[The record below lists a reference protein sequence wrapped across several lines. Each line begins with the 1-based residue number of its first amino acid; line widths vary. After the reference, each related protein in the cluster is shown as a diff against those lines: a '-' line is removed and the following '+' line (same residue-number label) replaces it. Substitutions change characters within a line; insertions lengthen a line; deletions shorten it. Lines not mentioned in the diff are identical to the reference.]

1 LRTIVDL
8 YFYFKLSMMLFNRPF
23 EEVLSAV
30 GQAGYVNINVAS
42 MAGCHV
48 TRAAELVGR
57 NRTDM
62 HKNMIYIWLI

>member
-1 LRTIVDL
+1 
-8 YFYFKLSMMLFNRPF
+8 MLFNRPF

-30 GQAGYVNINVAS
+30 GQDGYVNINVAS

-48 TRAAELVGR
+48 TRAAELAGR

-62 HKNMIYIWLI
+62 HKNMICIRLI